1 MLSLVV
7 ARARNGAIG
16 KDNLIPWHAPED
28 LAFFQRET
36 TGGAIIMGRK
46 TWESLPFK
54 PLKNRLN
61 CVVSSDKSLTEHVF
75 ATPEAALAFARAQSI
90 LAQRH
95 APQAAFPLAQSDGP
109 QRTDPSA
116 AQALAL
122 PDQGTER
129 QKCRVRCLDQSGDGK
144 ERQKRRLLQKHC
156 RLSRRPKRRMNFL
169 ANVVGSKCSSVS
181 AARWPPT

>member
-16 KDNLIPWHAPED
+16 KDNQIPWHAPED

-61 CVVSSDKSLTEHVF
+61 CVISSDPTLTEHVF
-75 ATPEAALAFARAQSI
+75 TTPEAALKFARSQGYARAYGI
-90 LAQRH
+90 GGAGIYRALL
-95 APQAAFPLAQSDGP
+95 PLAD
-109 QRTDPSA
+109 
-116 AQALAL
+116 
-122 PDQGTER
+122 
-129 QKCRVRCLDQSGDGK
+129 
-144 ERQKRRLLQKHC
+144 RLLITEVALDIPDADAFFPDFDAKDWQQLPPMALRAESPSC
-156 RLSRRPKRRMNFL
+156 IVTEYLRR
-169 ANVVGSKCSSVS
+169 
-181 AARWPPT
+181 

>member
-36 TGGAIIMGRK
+36 TGGAIIMGRR

-61 CVVSSDKSLTEHVF
+61 CVVSSDASLTEHVF
-75 ATPEAALAFARAQSI
+75 ATPEAALAFAHARGYARAYGI
-90 LAQRH
+90 GGEGIYRALL
-95 APQAAFPLAQSDGP
+95 PLAD
-109 QRTDPSA
+109 
-116 AQALAL
+116 
-122 PDQGTER
+122 
-129 QKCRVRCLDQSGDGK
+129 
-144 ERQKRRLLQKHC
+144 RLLITEVGLDIPDADAFFPDFDAKDWRQLPPIPLRPTAPSC
-156 RLSRRPKRRMNFL
+156 IATEYLRR
-169 ANVVGSKCSSVS
+169 
-181 AARWPPT
+181 

>member
-36 TGGAIIMGRK
+36 TGGGIIMGRK

-75 ATPEAALAFARAQSI
+75 PTPEAALDFARTQGYARAYGI
-90 LAQRH
+90 GGEGIYRALL
-95 APQAAFPLAQSDGP
+95 PLAD
-109 QRTDPSA
+109 
-116 AQALAL
+116 
-122 PDQGTER
+122 
-129 QKCRVRCLDQSGDGK
+129 
-144 ERQKRRLLQKHC
+144 RLLITEVGLDIPDADAFFPDFDVKDWQQLRSIPLRAEAPAC
-156 RLSRRPKRRMNFL
+156 IATEYLRR
-169 ANVVGSKCSSVS
+169 
-181 AARWPPT
+181 

>member
-7 ARARNGAIG
+7 ARARNGGIG

-61 CVVSSDKSLTEHVF
+61 CVVSSDKSLTDHVF
-75 ATPEAALAFARAQSI
+75 ATPKAALDFARTSGYARAYGI
-90 LAQRH
+90 GGEGIYRALL
-95 APQAAFPLAQSDGP
+95 PLAD
-109 QRTDPSA
+109 
-116 AQALAL
+116 
-122 PDQGTER
+122 
-129 QKCRVRCLDQSGDGK
+129 
-144 ERQKRRLLQKHC
+144 RLLITEVGLDIPDADAFFPDFDPKDWQQLPSIPLRAEAPSC
-156 RLSRRPKRRMNFL
+156 IATEYLRR
-169 ANVVGSKCSSVS
+169 
-181 AARWPPT
+181 